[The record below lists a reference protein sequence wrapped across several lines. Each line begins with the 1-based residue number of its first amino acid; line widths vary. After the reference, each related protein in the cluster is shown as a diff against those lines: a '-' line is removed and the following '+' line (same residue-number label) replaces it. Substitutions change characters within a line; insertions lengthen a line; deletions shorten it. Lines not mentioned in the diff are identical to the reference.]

1 MVSLILFL
9 ALLVIIIW
17 VWRMVNW
24 VWIRPRK
31 LEKCFRK
38 QGLNGHTYRILY
50 GDTKEMSVL
59 TKEAKLKPMKLTHDI
74 LHRVFPF
81 HHYTLN
87 KYRNNCFMWVGP
99 EPRILVMEPELIKE
113 IVTNNSIFKKP
124 KPAPLV
130 QLLLSGIS
138 SYEDQKW
145 AKHRKILNTA
155 FYADKLKCMVPAM
168 QKSCEDMINKWEIIL
183 LSNDRNKSCELDVH
197 PYIEDLTSDV
207 ISRTAFG
214 SSYEEGMKIFHLQKE
229 LAELTR
235 QVFQSVYIPGW
246 RFLPTRR
253 NRRMK
258 AIDNE
263 LKDILRKI
271 IGKRQRAM
279 NLGETSDDD
288 NPEDLLDILL
298 KSNMNEI
305 QENGSKFGMTTDE
318 VIQECKVF
326 YFAGHESSS
335 NLLVWTMVLL
345 SVHQNWQARAR
356 EEVQQIFHNNKPDF
370 EGLNRLKIVT
380 MILNEVL
387 RLYPPAPYFIRKA
400 NQETKLGKFNISS
413 EVILMIPTIFVHH
426 NQQLWGDDVKEFK
439 PERFSQGITKA
450 TKNRLCFLPFSWGPR
465 ICIGN
470 NFAMMETK
478 IALTMILQRF
488 AFELSPSYTHAP
500 TYVVTVQPQCGAH
513 LILRKL

>member
-1 MVSLILFL
+1 MKLVIAILFS
-9 ALLVIIIW
+9 ALLVTIW

-24 VWIRPRK
+24 ILIRPRK
-31 LEKCFRK
+31 LERFFRK

-50 GDTKEMSVL
+50 GDTKEMAEL
-59 TKEAKLKPMKLTHDI
+59 TKQAELKPIKLTDDI
-74 LHRVFPF
+74 LPRVFPF
-81 HHYTLN
+81 HHQTLN
-87 KYRNNCFMWVGP
+87 KYGNNCFAWIGP
-99 EPRILVMEPELIKE
+99 EPRIFVMEPELIKE
-113 IVTNNSIFKKP
+113 IVTTNNIFKKP

-130 QLLLSGIS
+130 QLLVSGIT

-155 FYADKLKCMVPAM
+155 FYAEKLKCMVPAM
-168 QKSCEDMINKWEIIL
+168 HKSCEDMINKWEIL
-183 LSNDRNKSCELDVH
+183 LSKNKSCEIDVH
-197 PYIEDLTSDV
+197 PYFEDLTSDV

-214 SSYEEGMKIFHLQKE
+214 SSYAEGTRIFHLQNE

-235 QVFQSVYIPGW
+235 QVFQSVYIPGG
-246 RFLPTRR
+246 RFLPTRT

-263 LKDILRKI
+263 LKDTLRKI
-271 IGKRQRAM
+271 VNKRERSM
-279 NLGETSDDD
+279 NLGESNDHQ
-288 NPEDLLDILL
+288 EDLLGILL
-298 KSNMNEI
+298 RSNLKEI
-305 QENGSKFGMTTDE
+305 QEHGSKFGMTRDE
-318 VIQECKVF
+318 VLEECKVF
-326 YFAGHESSS
+326 YFAGQETSS

-356 EEVQQIFHNNKPDF
+356 EEIQQVFQNNKLDF

-387 RLYPPAPYFIRKA
+387 RLYPPAPYFVRKA
-400 NQETKLGKFNISS
+400 NHETKLGKMNIPP
-413 EVILMIPTIFVHH
+413 EVNLVIPTIFVHH
-426 NQQLWGDDVKEFK
+426 NKELWGDDVKEFK
-439 PERFSQGITKA
+439 PERFSEGIAKA

-470 NFAMMETK
+470 NFALMETK
-478 IALTMILQRF
+478 IALAMILQRF

-500 TYVVTVQPQCGAH
+500 TYVVTLRPQCGAH
-513 LILRKL
+513 LILRKS

>member
-1 MVSLILFL
+1 MFVLILFS
-9 ALLVIIIW
+9 ALSVIIW

-31 LEKCFRK
+31 LEKCLRK
-38 QGLNGHTYRILY
+38 QGLNGHPYRTLY
-50 GDTKEMSVL
+50 GNTKEMAEL
-59 TKEAKLKPMKLTHDI
+59 TKEAKLKPMKLTDDI
-74 LHRVFPF
+74 LPRVLPF

-87 KYRNNCFMWVGP
+87 KYGNDCFAWIGP
-99 EPRILVMEPELIKE
+99 EPRIFVMEPELIKE
-113 IVTNNSIFKKP
+113 IVTNNIFKKP
-124 KPAPLV
+124 KPTPLV
-130 QLLLSGIS
+130 QLLVSGIS

-145 AKHRKILNTA
+145 AKHRRILNTA
-155 FYADKLKCMVPAM
+155 FYTEKLKCMVPAM
-168 QKSCEDMINKWEIIL
+168 HKSCEDMINKWEIL
-183 LSNDRNKSCELDVH
+183 LCNKNKSCELDVH
-197 PYIEDLTSDV
+197 PYFEDLTSDV

-214 SSYEEGMKIFHLQKE
+214 SSYEEGIHIFHLQKE

-246 RFLPTRR
+246 RFLPTKT

-258 AIDNE
+258 AINNE

-271 IGKRQRAM
+271 VRKRERCM
-279 NLGETSDDD
+279 NLGEAE
-288 NPEDLLDILL
+288 EDLLGILL
-298 KSNMNEI
+298 KSNRKEI
-305 QENGSKFGMTTDE
+305 QEHGSIFGMTTDE
-318 VIQECKVF
+318 VIEECKVF
-326 YFAGHESSS
+326 YFAGQETSS

-345 SVHQNWQARAR
+345 SEHQNWQASAR
-356 EEVQQIFHNNKPDF
+356 EEVQQVFHNNKPDF

-387 RLYPPAPYFIRKA
+387 RLYPPAPYFVRKA
-400 NQETKLGKFNISS
+400 NQETKLGKFNIPP
-413 EVILMIPTIFVHH
+413 EVVLMIPTIFVHH
-426 NQQLWGDDVKEFK
+426 NEELWGDDVKEFK
-439 PERFSQGITKA
+439 PERFSHGISKA

-478 IALTMILQRF
+478 IALAMILQRF

-500 TYVVTVQPQCGAH
+500 TYVVALRPQCGAH

>member
-1 MVSLILFL
+1 MKVVIVSILFST
-9 ALLVIIIW
+9 LLVIIW
-17 VWRMVNW
+17 VWKMVNW

-31 LEKCFRK
+31 LDKFLRE
-38 QGLNGHTYRILY
+38 QGLKGHPYRTLY
-50 GDTKEMSVL
+50 GDTKEMAEL
-59 TKEAKLKPMKLTHDI
+59 TKQAKLKPMKLTDDI
-74 LHRVFPF
+74 LPRVLPF

-87 KYRNNCFMWVGP
+87 KYGNYCFAWIGP
-99 EPRILVMEPELIKE
+99 EPRIFVMEPELIKE
-113 IVTNNSIFKKP
+113 IITNNNIFKKP

-130 QLLLSGIS
+130 QLLVSGIT

-155 FYADKLKCMVPAM
+155 FYAEKLKCMVAAM
-168 QKSCEDMINKWEIIL
+168 HKSCEDMINKWEIQ
-183 LSNDRNKSCELDVH
+183 LSKNKSCELDVH
-197 PYIEDLTSDV
+197 PYFEDLTSDV

-235 QVFQSVYIPGW
+235 QAFQSVYIPGW

-263 LKDILRKI
+263 IKDTLRKI
-271 IGKRQRAM
+271 VSKRERSM
-279 NLGETSDDD
+279 KLGDDHE
-288 NPEDLLDILL
+288 EDLLGILL
-298 KSNMNEI
+298 KSNMKEI
-305 QENGSKFGMTTDE
+305 QEHGSKFGMTTDE
-318 VIQECKVF
+318 VIEECKVF
-326 YFAGHESSS
+326 YFAGQESSS

-356 EEVQQIFHNNKPDF
+356 EEVQQVFHNNKPDF
-370 EGLNRLKIVT
+370 EGLNHLKIVT

-387 RLYPPAPYFIRKA
+387 RLYPPAPYFVRKA
-400 NQETKLGKFNISS
+400 NQETKLGKMNIPP

-439 PERFSQGITKA
+439 PERFSQGISKA

-470 NFAMMETK
+470 NFAIMETK
-478 IALTMILQRF
+478 IALAMILQRF
-488 AFELSPSYTHAP
+488 AFQLSPSYTHAP
-500 TYVVTVQPQCGAH
+500 TFVVTLRPQSGAH